1 MMQNTT
7 TKSVTVVWQIGS
19 VDSARNSLNEKRS
32 DKTKNQKVG
41 KVGNGIDEGE
51 KNVENSRIGRGINGR
66 KNVVKSQNYQK

>member
-1 MMQNTT
+1 MQNTT